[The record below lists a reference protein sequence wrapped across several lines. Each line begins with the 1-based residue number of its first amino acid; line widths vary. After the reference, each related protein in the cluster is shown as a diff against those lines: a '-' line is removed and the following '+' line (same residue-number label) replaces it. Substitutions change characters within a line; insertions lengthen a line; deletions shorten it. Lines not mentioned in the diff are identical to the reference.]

1 MMITFLSSVIG
12 VCEEGDVRL
21 QGGRLETEGRV
32 EICINET
39 WSTICDNGW
48 SINDANVVCQQLGF
62 LSIGKVYTI
71 TIIIVEIKFTID
83 NLRGCGTSKCT
94 VWTGHWANC
103 TQLFDLCWI

>member
-1 MMITFLSSVIG
+1 MHDANPTVLNFVTLSPEL
-12 VCEEGDVRL
+12 CEEGDVRL

-62 LSIGKVYTI
+62 LSIGI
-71 TIIIVEIKFTID
+71 QIASHI
-83 NLRGCGTSKCT
+83 L
-94 VWTGHWANC
+94 
-103 TQLFDLCWI
+103 L

>member
-1 MMITFLSSVIG
+1 MIEFSVMLVFIITG

-32 EICINET
+32 EICVNET

-62 LSIGKVYTI
+62 LNIGKVHRNVTA
-71 TIIIVEIKFTID
+71 
-83 NLRGCGTSKCT
+83 C
-94 VWTGHWANC
+94 
-103 TQLFDLCWI
+103 

>member
-1 MMITFLSSVIG
+1 MTELSVILLFIIKG

-62 LSIGKVYTI
+62 LSIGKFTRS
-71 TIIIVEIKFTID
+71 IIVTVIKI
-83 NLRGCGTSKCT
+83 
-94 VWTGHWANC
+94 HYH
-103 TQLFDLCWI
+103 QL